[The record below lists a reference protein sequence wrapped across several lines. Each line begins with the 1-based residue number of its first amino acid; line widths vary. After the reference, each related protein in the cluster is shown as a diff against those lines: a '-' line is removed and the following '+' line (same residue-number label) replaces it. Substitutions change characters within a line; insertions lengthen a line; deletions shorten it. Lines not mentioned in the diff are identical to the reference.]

1 MRWICRATARDSR
14 PVWMLIHSIFNNS
27 LQNISHRPIVCPDF
41 QESVMT
47 TIDTSMLNRYSS
59 PLTLTVKK
67 PEENAVTAATNAK
80 DTDKTTEEASTE
92 GASGAPADGG
102 TVGGSSS
109 DALQQTIDK
118 IKEQIKQAQKELAR
132 EQAQLA
138 AAQSSKGTPEEKAQR
153 SLAIQGQI
161 SATSSTL
168 QTLQGAL
175 LQLETQRGIKATA

>member
-1 MRWICRATARDSR
+1 
-14 PVWMLIHSIFNNS
+14 
-27 LQNISHRPIVCPDF
+27 
-41 QESVMT
+41 MT

-80 DTDKTTEEASTE
+80 DKATEEASTE